1 MDDEEHSDEADEG
14 EERIVRVAAT
24 DRRRRVFMVDVRP
37 CGVFFELEVH
47 GEPKPGTFRRLKISF
62 KSTCIL
68 RKRKI
73 VSWDGVVI
81 ASKSL
86 HK

>member
-14 EERIVRVAAT
+14 EEIIVRVAAT
-24 DRRRRVFMVDVRP
+24 DRRRIAFMVEVRP
-37 CGVFFELEVH
+37 CGVFFVLEVH
-47 GEPKPGTFRRLKISF
+47 GEPTPGTLRCLIMSL

-73 VSWDGVVI
+73 VSWRE
-81 ASKSL
+81 
-86 HK
+86 